1 MYKVMIVDDEPL
13 FRDYM
18 RSKLDWASHGFH
30 ICCEAANGR
39 EALEEAKENR
49 PDLAFIDISMPFI
62 DGLELT
68 ELLKQTQPDIS
79 VVFVTGHSEFDYARQ
94 AVRLGAQDYLLKP
107 FNKVEFSTTLQ
118 RVKRTLDERSR
129 PSFQE
134 KIPLQKAANLGVLP
148 FDVQETLILT
158 LRMREMDAVHE
169 ELSRIWQVI
178 HKMDISIS
186 SARGQSYLEAFI
198 NLCRAYIL
206 ESELNPEEVWGT
218 ESTLEQQRQALP
230 SWEEALGWIAE
241 LFSKAVNYRQSFKP
255 SKSYQLF
262 TAAKAYIQQNYSD
275 SELTVEGVAQALYVD
290 ASYLRKVFRKEAS
303 ISVVDYITYIRMKE
317 AKDILL
323 TRPMKLS
330 AVAEKV
336 GYNDPNYFSKCFKKR
351 FGLTPS
357 EFEQLHANKANPE

>member
-62 DGLELT
+62 DGLQLA

-94 AVRLGAQDYLLKP
+94 AIRLGAQDYLLKP

-118 RVKRTLDERSR
+118 RVKRTLDELSR
-129 PSFQE
+129 PAFQE
-134 KIPLQKAANLGVLP
+134 KATPQKAANTGVLP

-158 LRMREMDAVHE
+158 LRMRETDAVHE

-178 HKMDISIS
+178 NKMDISS
-186 SARGQSYLEAFI
+186 VMGQSYLEALI
-198 NLCRAYIL
+198 SLCRAYII
-206 ESELNPEEVWGT
+206 ESELSSEEVWGT
-218 ESTLEQQRQALP
+218 DSTLEQQLQALR
-230 SWEEALGWIAE
+230 SWEEAERWIAE
-241 LFSKAVNYRQSFKP
+241 LFSKAVNYRESFRP

-275 SELTVEGVAQALYVD
+275 SELTVEGVAQALYID
-290 ASYLRKVFRKEAS
+290 ASYLRKVFKREAN

-330 AVAEKV
+330 AVADKV

>member
-18 RSKLDWASHGFH
+18 RSKLDWAGHGFH

-39 EALEEAKENR
+39 EALEEAKINR

-62 DGLELT
+62 DGLQLA

-94 AVRLGAQDYLLKP
+94 AIRLGAQDYLLKP

-118 RVKRTLDERSR
+118 RVKRTLDELSR
-129 PSFQE
+129 PPMKE
-134 KIPLQKAANLGVLP
+134 EAIPQKAMSAGILP
-148 FDVQETLILT
+148 FDVQESLILT
-158 LRMREMDAVHE
+158 LRMREMDTVIE
-169 ELSRIWQVI
+169 ELNRIWPD
-178 HKMDISIS
+178 KNNMENS
-186 SARGQSYLEAFI
+186 SAFARSYLEALV
-198 NLCRAYIL
+198 NLCRAYII
-206 ESELNPEEVWGT
+206 ESELSPEEVWGT
-218 ESTLEQQRQALP
+218 ESALQQQLQALR
-230 SWEEALGWIAE
+230 SWEEAKRWIIE
-241 LFSKAVNYRQSFKP
+241 LFSKAVNYRESFRP

-262 TAAKAYIQQNYSD
+262 TSAKAYIQQNYLD
-275 SELTVEGVAQALYVD
+275 SELTVEGVAQALYID
-290 ASYLRKVFRKEAS
+290 ASYLRKVFKKEANL
-303 ISVVDYITYIRMKE
+303 SVVDYITYIRMKE

-323 TRPMKLS
+323 TKPMKLS

-336 GYNDPNYFSKCFKKR
+336 GYNDPNYFSKSFKKR

>member
-39 EALEEAKENR
+39 EALEEAKLNR

-62 DGLELT
+62 DGLQLA
-68 ELLKQTQPDIS
+68 ELLKQSQPDIS

-94 AVRLGAQDYLLKP
+94 AIRLGAQDYLLKP

-118 RVKRTLDERSR
+118 RVKRTLDELSR
-129 PSFQE
+129 PFVQE
-134 KIPLQKAANLGVLP
+134 EALPQKTMSTGILP
-148 FDVQETLILT
+148 FDVQETLIMA
-158 LRMREMDAVHE
+158 LRMREMSSVRE
-169 ELSRIWQVI
+169 ELSRIWQDTS
-178 HKMDISIS
+178 HMEISDVVG
-186 SARGQSYLEAFI
+186 RSYLEALI
-198 NLCRAYIL
+198 NICRAYII
-206 ESELNPEEVWGT
+206 ESELSPEAVWGSD
-218 ESTLEQQRQALP
+218 STLEQQLKALR
-230 SWEEALGWIAE
+230 SWEEAERWIIE
-241 LFSKAVNYRQSFKP
+241 LFSKAVNYRESFRP

-262 TAAKAYIQQNYSD
+262 TAAKAYIQQNYPD
-275 SELTVEGVAQALYVD
+275 SELTVEGVAQALYID
-290 ASYLRKVFRKEAS
+290 ASYLRRVFKKEAN

-317 AKDILL
+317 AKGILL

-351 FGLTPS
+351 FGLAPS
-357 EFEQLHANKANPE
+357 EFEQLHANKANSE